1 MHDDEEALM
10 AEIDAAFDVRLA
22 RADLARW
29 RDVAI
34 AHYQSGATLRATLHT
49 RIPDVLRARIQRALD
64 DCRSELEIRLVFSSV
79 QDHQLKGR

>member
-1 MHDDEEALM
+1 M

-22 RADLARW
+22 RADLDRW

-34 AHYQSGATLRATLHT
+34 AHCKSGQALRATLHT

-64 DCRSELEIRLVFSSV
+64 GCTNELEIRMVFSSV
-79 QDHQLKGR
+79 QDSQLVGR